1 MALLLGTGSGGLTR
15 VRKRDYT
22 DLGSPPQRRPS
33 SSSSSS
39 SSAAPLLVSSDRNHR
54 TSKNQGRPRIEE
66 DDRQLRF
73 EEEEEVEEEE
83 EEVAGE
89 ELDLRAVWRG
99 ARGTSAGA
107 TVASAWQ
114 KAADRADLR
123 DPAVGSYRY
132 VEEERDYKPLYA
144 ALVIASSS
152 LSIRA
157 AICGVRRSKCQGVT
171 RGHVCVQASPESGQP
186 SQCHRLSLRT
196 ALTPRVSGCG
206 VRWCGACGAC
216 GACSLQ
222 GNRCRTRWSG

>member
-39 SSAAPLLVSSDRNHR
+39 SSSTAAAAPLLVSSDRNHR
-54 TSKNQGRPRIEE
+54 TRKNQGRPRIEE
-66 DDRQLRF
+66 DDRQRRF
-73 EEEEEVEEEE
+73 EEEEEVEED
-83 EEVAGE
+83 EEVE
-89 ELDLRAVWRG
+89 ELDLRAVWSG
-99 ARGTSAGA
+99 ARGSSAGA
-107 TVASAWQ
+107 AVASAWQ

-132 VEEERDYKPLYA
+132 VEEERDYKPLYVA
-144 ALVIASSS
+144 CHLHLFYFYFYFFICST
-152 LSIRA
+152 A
-157 AICGVRRSKCQGVT
+157 AIWRTSIEAQGMT

-186 SQCHRLSLRT
+186 SQCHRLPLRT
-196 ALTPRVSGCG
+196 FLTPPCAV
-206 VRWCGACGAC
+206 C